1 MLNDLHDWT
10 LISISATWKVGI
22 VEFIFIDQLSHHRKV
37 CAYDFTE
44 LNVPRLQSWGRSVSV
59 NSMEIAAAPHNQVK
73 GRLEMQTGDVIEVVA
88 REIALL
94 TD

>member
-1 MLNDLHDWT
+1 
-10 LISISATWKVGI
+10 
-22 VEFIFIDQLSHHRKV
+22 
-37 CAYDFTE
+37 
-44 LNVPRLQSWGRSVSV
+44 
-59 NSMEIAAAPHNQVK
+59 MEIAAAPHNQVK